1 LPFQRHQ
8 CLVDRIMLDD
18 PDNFAGAY
26 QAGEEKHGADN
37 TAIDTVD
44 STVTR
49 AATPPSPPQFP
60 SPSRPQS
67 VKRAHTP
74 SAPA

>member
-37 TAIDTVD
+37 EAQRNRHRDTFTAER
-44 STVTR
+44 STE
-49 AATPPSPPQFP
+49 
-60 SPSRPQS
+60 SRG
-67 VKRAHTP
+67 RRR
-74 SAPA
+74 

>member
-26 QAGEEKHGADN
+26 QAGEEKHG
-37 TAIDTVD
+37 ILGD
-44 STVTR
+44 SWR
-49 AATPPSPPQFP
+49 IG
-60 SPSRPQS
+60 
-67 VKRAHTP
+67 
-74 SAPA
+74 